1 MNQAWEA
8 VDGLTTH
15 PMKPQEGPKFL
26 DRTPGSKIKKTLCL
40 LFLFVFSVSG
50 DYITLLPALMKG
62 KDECF
67 PETQKQK
74 LKQKQNAKLV
84 R

>member
-8 VDGLTTH
+8 DDGLTTH

-50 DYITLLPALMKG
+50 GDYVILLPALMKG

-67 PETQKQK
+67 SETQKTK
-74 LKQKQNAKLV
+74 TKSNTKREV
-84 R
+84 S